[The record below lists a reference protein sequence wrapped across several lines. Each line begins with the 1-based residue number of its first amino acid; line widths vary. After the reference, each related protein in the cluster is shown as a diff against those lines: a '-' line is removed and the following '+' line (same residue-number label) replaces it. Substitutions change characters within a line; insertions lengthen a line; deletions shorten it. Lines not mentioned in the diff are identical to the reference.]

1 MNNIEEEYFYQF
13 NTYEEAVEFLQYHLL
28 DRRTEVILS
37 HFLTQLQ
44 RGQIILDK
52 DIEEIKTR
60 LIEKEIEGGEY

>member
-1 MNNIEEEYFYQF
+1 MNNIEEECFYQF
-13 NTYEEAVEFLQYHLL
+13 NTYEEAVEFLRYHLL

-44 RGQIILDK
+44 RGQMILDK

-60 LIEKEIEGGEY
+60 LIEKEIGEGEY